1 MSSPETNGSHVDLVA
16 VRAKLQS
23 MAEDGRI
30 DELIA
35 LVIDLLLRVK
45 EENNALTQRLQKALR
60 ALYGRKSEKVSDEEL
75 KTMLAQIGKDAPA
88 PAPPPVPP
96 PPPPPPLAEPKPL
109 KSHKGRNPLPSN
121 LPRRK
126 KVISVPPELRTCAK
140 CGTEKKC
147 IDHVKSEILDFIP
160 AQFIVIEECREKL
173 ACPACESE
181 FVVAPSEKVMD
192 KGRPGSGLL
201 AKIVVDKCEDS
212 MPLYRQ
218 CKEFARLG
226 VPLSTSTIGDWSA
239 FALDVLAPIARRI
252 KEKVID
258 SGYVNADDTGL
269 PVLDNDHP
277 NGVKRGHLWAYAGG
291 GLVAFHYTPDWKAEG
306 PMAFLRNFR
315 GHLQGDGYAGY
326 EKALRDVMQNEE
338 SVVPEERRLGCGM
351 HIRRKFEEAAKLGD
365 VRAAVAINY
374 FKAIYKFEKG
384 YKEQGLSADDRLE
397 QRKGV
402 SLPLVDELYQ
412 WIRDIEPQAIPKTP
426 LYAAIRYAK
435 NQEDAWRRCFSDGK
449 FEIDNGEAE
458 RRLRWVA
465 IGRKNFLFAGSDT
478 GAERLGVG
486 YTLTGSCH
494 ANGVNPL
501 EYLTDAIEKLQ
512 SGWPMSRLDE
522 LLPNVWRP
530 GLT

>member
-88 PAPPPVPP
+88 PAPPPVP

-258 SGYVNADDTGL
+258 SGYINADDTGL

-291 GLVAFHYTPDWKAEG
+291 GLVAFHYTADWKAEG
-306 PMAFLRNFR
+306 PMEFLRDFR